1 MKMMKRSIIK
11 HLLRTINFK
20 KLFEVSANDQ
30 NVTTYHAIG
39 QHSCIDSMNEV

>member
-1 MKMMKRSIIK
+1 MRRSIIK